1 MSRMLSQVCFTR
13 GAEPGAESSV
23 HHVRVEVS
31 RLLSQ
36 VMSRMLSQVMSRM
49 LSQVCTMRGEESD
62 VEISSVHLT

>member
-36 VMSRMLSQVMSRM
+36 VMSRMLSQV
-49 LSQVCTMRGEESD
+49 CTMRGEESD